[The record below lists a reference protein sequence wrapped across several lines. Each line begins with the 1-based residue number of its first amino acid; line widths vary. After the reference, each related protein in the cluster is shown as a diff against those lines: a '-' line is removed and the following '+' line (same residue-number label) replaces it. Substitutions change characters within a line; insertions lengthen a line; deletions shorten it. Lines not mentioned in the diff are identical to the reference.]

1 MPTPL
6 TPAPRQV
13 VERLLAAVTGR
24 RPADAAAL
32 YADDAVVTHPFA
44 PPGGSHGAPLVG
56 RAALAEHFA
65 AGAAVPREMHAHD
78 VLIHQTVDPEV
89 VVAEFTY
96 RGRATETGRAFAV
109 PCVFVVRVRDGLI
122 VESRDYAHHAA
133 MAQALRD
140 ASPDTG

>member
-1 MPTPL
+1 MPTPR

-44 PPGGSHGAPLVG
+44 PSDAPLAG

-65 AGAAVPREMHAHD
+65 AGPAVPREMRADD
-78 VLIHQTVDPEV
+78 VVIHQTVDPEV

-96 RGRATETGRAFAV
+96 RGRATDTGRECAT

-122 VESRDYAHHAA
+122 VRSRDYAHHEA
-133 MAQALRD
+133 MARALEH
-140 ASPDTG
+140 APVDTG